1 MRAAASNA
9 ALSSPQPSIEAPA
22 SSGWA
27 GVWASGTS
35 LLDSVQRVDPRPMAA
50 MTLCLEVTLPPIG
63 RRKAV
68 RLWQG
73 AAEPEEAVALY
84 AVAEGSLRLIH
95 GEVDTVT
102 PPDFVRVGE
111 TVSLR
116 YRACARGRSDV
127 VDLANHDRRLGFR
140 VRTGVARA
148 ARLDEALPRDP
159 RFLSVCHVAAV
170 AGFGLRAFDLPAIA
184 AGTLLMTEAGPRPV
198 EQLATG
204 DFLMTVTG
212 DRLPLRWVERRP
224 RLCLGRSAPV
234 RLRAPYFG
242 LEHDL
247 FLSPETRIMRDGPAV
262 EYLFGEERVLVRAG
276 DLLASPGAVRDSRV
290 PVRDFFHLM
299 LDDHAC
305 IAVDRCGVETALL
318 SDVLAADDGAGGHSV
333 APVDRTPCLPVLD
346 RSAAQALVAA
356 SMTGNRGPR

>member
-1 MRAAASNA
+1 MSAVASNA
-9 ALSSPQPSIEAPA
+9 AFSSLQPSTEAL
-22 SSGWA
+22 STSGWA

-35 LLDSVQRVDPRPMAA
+35 LLNTAQWVDPRPMAA

-73 AAEPEEAVALY
+73 AAPPEAAVALY
-84 AVAEGSLRLIH
+84 AVAEGRLRLIH
-95 GEVDTVT
+95 GDVDTVT
-102 PPDFVRVGE
+102 PSDFVRVGE

-127 VDLANHDRRLGFR
+127 VDLMNHDRMLDFR
-140 VRTGVARA
+140 VRAGVAHA

-170 AGFGLRAFDLPAIA
+170 AGFGLRAADLPAIA

-198 EQLATG
+198 EQLAAG
-204 DFLMTVTG
+204 DLLTTVTG
-212 DRLPLRWVERRP
+212 ERLPLRWVERRP

-276 DLLASPGAVRDSRV
+276 DLLASPGALRDSRL

-318 SDVLAADDGAGGHSV
+318 SDVLAADDGAGGHSI
-333 APVDRTPCLPVLD
+333 APMDRTPCLPVLD

-356 SMTGNRGPR
+356 SMKGNRGPR